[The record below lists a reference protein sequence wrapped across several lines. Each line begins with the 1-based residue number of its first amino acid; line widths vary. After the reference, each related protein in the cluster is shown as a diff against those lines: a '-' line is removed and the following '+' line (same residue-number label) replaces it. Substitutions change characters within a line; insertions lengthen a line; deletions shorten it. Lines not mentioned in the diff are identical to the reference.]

1 LRCLNMSMSSYGERY
16 GASAWCLTQEVIG
29 QELRKLY
36 DPPMELPPRLLA
48 LARELGTMDLSP
60 LAKEL
65 PTTLHALVRKLD
77 ALEGDQLLRR
87 CNQRLRDLPH
97 MDIGAL
103 T

>member
-1 LRCLNMSMSSYGERY
+1 LRCLKMSSYGPLY
-16 GASAWCLTQEVIG
+16 GASAWCLTREAIG

-36 DPPMELPPRLLA
+36 DPPTELPPRLLA
-48 LARELGTMDLSP
+48 LGRELSAMEMSP

-65 PTTLHALVRKLD
+65 PTTLHALVRRLD
-77 ALEGDQLLRR
+77 ELEGDQLLRR
-87 CNQRLRDLPH
+87 CNQRLRDLPQ

>member
-1 LRCLNMSMSSYGERY
+1 MSSYGALY
-16 GASAWCLTQEVIG
+16 GASAWCLTRELIG

-36 DPPMELPPRLLA
+36 VPPTQLPPHLLA
-48 LARELGTMDLSP
+48 LAAELGTMETSP
-60 LAKEL
+60 LTKEL

-87 CNQRLRDLPH
+87 CNQRLRDLPN